1 MKKVISTS
9 AEHTKNEGK
18 DFAKKLKAG
27 DVIFLK
33 GEIGSGKTTFVQ
45 GLAIGL
51 GITSRVISPTFVV
64 VRQHEIKSQKTGVR
78 RQESEDRSQI
88 KTLYHLDLYRLG
100 NKDDIKG
107 IDLKDIL
114 DDQDGVVLIEWPAV
128 GKDLIDRKT
137 WSVTFSYI
145 DSEKREIQYEY
156 GIKG

>member
-1 MKKVISTS
+1 M
-9 AEHTKNEGK
+9 
-18 DFAKKLKAG
+18 FANTRL
-27 DVIFLK
+27 
-33 GEIGSGKTTFVQ
+33 
-45 GLAIGL
+45 
-51 GITSRVISPTFVV
+51 R
-64 VRQHEIKSQKTGVR
+64 VR